1 MLNFNHI
8 IYFIFLLTSLSCTSQ
23 VKNTKATNP
32 SEKMTEQDW
41 KQKLTPEQYRILR
54 EKGTEYPHTGAYNL
68 HFEIGNYHCA
78 GCDAILF
85 KSTQKFE
92 SDCGWPSFDDAV
104 KGAIEYQ
111 LDKSH
116 FMIRTEILCK
126 SCGGHLGHLFNDGPT
141 ATGERFCV
149 NSVSLKFKK
158 E

>member
-1 MLNFNHI
+1 MLNFKYI

-23 VKNTKATNP
+23 VHKTKAINP
-32 SEKMTEQDW
+32 AEKMTEQDW
-41 KQKLTPEQYRILR
+41 KKKLTPEQYRILR

-68 HFEIGNYHCA
+68 HFEKGNYHCS

-85 KSTQKFE
+85 KSAQKFE

-104 KGAIEYQ
+104 KDAIEYK